1 MGSLDKQT
9 SLLSELNDTFC
20 QQQCFAYAKCGGG
33 YATAPCQ
40 CAWRNT
46 SSRYLQCKSCPI
58 ICLRRIVAVKGQPV
72 DDARQHYKDG
82 LDLFD
87 LKISQGLEESFPLFI
102 PLRTADFPKGGGA
115 LPLSWAAS
123 DATQV
128 KERLLT
134 GPVTNPRFINSEG
147 VRSFLR
153 VTDECRLMAVMNAQD
168 KVLERFWKLSDRIGR
183 FQQLASYGFELSTG
197 ATFSVTELTE
207 ENTPMPRFHN
217 LVMQRR
223 HNRVLSEIQRAG
235 LTSVPNLYW
244 LDNREERWWVEWL
257 QQNPLVRYVS
267 RDFTRTRHKAAVQE
281 KLAALLNLL
290 DKTGRPF
297 HVFLVGLGP
306 AIAASALQHLAKA
319 GHTGTVLTSDP
330 IMQGIHGKLYDQ
342 ELKPQSTKSMLKY
355 ELVLTNIELFE
366 TGLLEAIDSLATPW
380 KASRNSILP
389 TS

>member
-1 MGSLDKQT
+1 MI
-9 SLLSELNDTFC
+9 
-20 QQQCFAYAKCGGG
+20 AAKG
-33 YATAPCQ
+33 
-40 CAWRNT
+40 R
-46 SSRYLQCKSCPI
+46 
-58 ICLRRIVAVKGQPV
+58 QPV

-87 LKISQGLEESFPLFI
+87 LKISQNLEDVFPLLI
-102 PLRTADFPKGGGA
+102 PLRTADFPKGGGV
-115 LPLSWAAS
+115 LPLRWAAA

-134 GPVTNPRFINSEG
+134 GPVANPRFINSED

-153 VTDECRLMAVMNAQD
+153 VAGECRLMAVMNAQD
-168 KVLERFWKLSDRIGR
+168 KVLERFWQLPDRIGR

-197 ATFSVTELTE
+197 ATFSVTEFTE

-257 QQNPLVRYVS
+257 QQNLLVHYVS

-281 KLAALLNLL
+281 RIDALLNLL
-290 DKTGRPF
+290 NKVGRSF

-306 AIAASALQHLAKA
+306 AIAASALQCLARS
-319 GHTGTVLTSDP
+319 GHTGTILTSDP

-342 ELKPQSTKSMLKY
+342 ELKPQSNKSKLKH
-355 ELVLTNIELFE
+355 ELVLANIQLFE
-366 TGLLEAIDSLATPW
+366 IRLLETVASTTTSW
-380 KASRNSILP
+380 KTSRNLILP

>member
-1 MGSLDKQT
+1 MVI
-9 SLLSELNDTFC
+9 
-20 QQQCFAYAKCGGG
+20 AK
-33 YATAPCQ
+33 
-40 CAWRNT
+40 
-46 SSRYLQCKSCPI
+46 
-58 ICLRRIVAVKGQPV
+58 VQPV
-72 DDARQHYKDG
+72 DNARQHYKDG

-87 LKISQGLEESFPLFI
+87 LKISQDLKEAFPLLI

-115 LPLSWAAS
+115 LPLRWVAA

-134 GPVTNPRFINSEG
+134 GPAANPRFITSEG

-153 VTDECRLMAVMNAQD
+153 VTNECRLMAVMNAQD

-197 ATFSVTELTE
+197 ATFSVTEFTE

-223 HNRVLSEIQRAG
+223 HNRVLNEIQRAG

-267 RDFTRTRHKAAVQE
+267 RDFTRTRHRAAAQE
-281 KLAALLNLL
+281 RIDALLNLL
-290 DKTGRPF
+290 NKVSRSF

-306 AIAASALQHLAKA
+306 AIAASALQRLAKD

-330 IMQGIHGKLYDQ
+330 IMQGIHGKLYDH
-342 ELKPQSTKSMLKY
+342 ELKSKSTKSKLKH

-366 TGLLEAIDSLATPW
+366 TSLLEAVASTTTSW
-380 KASRNSILP
+380 KASRNLILP
-389 TS
+389 LS